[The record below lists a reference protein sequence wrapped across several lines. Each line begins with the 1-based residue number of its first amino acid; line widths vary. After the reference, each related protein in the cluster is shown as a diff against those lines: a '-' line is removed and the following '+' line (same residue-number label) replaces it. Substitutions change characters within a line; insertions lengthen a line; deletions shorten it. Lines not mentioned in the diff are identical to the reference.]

1 MPKKPADIA
10 KIIREFDS
18 YSDAKII
25 PDLAAAQI
33 LGIDIATLNR
43 NNPVPRINLSEG
55 RKDRRVGDLRAL
67 GKPQQAAE

>member
-1 MPKKPADIA
+1 MPKLPTDVA

-18 YSDAKII
+18 YPDAKII
-25 PDLAAAQI
+25 PDLAAAAL

-43 NNPVPRINLSEG
+43 TNVVPRINISDR
-55 RKDRRVGDLRAL
+55 RKGRRVGDLRAL